1 MLIMLFIDGLIYKYQ
16 IIVKHYFVNIGAIKV
31 ENKKDKEKDIFI
43 NDIPFDVKV
52 TNYPSTAYEKF
63 NLKNIED
70 RNNLAT
76 WFYNNQSQEGRKHLK
91 NRLFVVCNGKDN
103 DEKWKN
109 RINLD
114 LLENKIKNFMNNK
127 EFIKLDVS
135 NTIYGMVVIE

>member
-1 MLIMLFIDGLIYKYQ
+1 M
-16 IIVKHYFVNIGAIKV
+16 KHYFVNIGAIKV

-52 TNYPSTAYEKF
+52 TNYPNTAYEKF
-63 NLKNIED
+63 DLKNIED
-70 RNNLAT
+70 KNNLAI

-91 NRLFVVCNGKDN
+91 NRLFVCNGKNN

-127 EFIKLDVS
+127 EFVKLDLLDA
-135 NTIYGMVVIE
+135 IYGMVVIE